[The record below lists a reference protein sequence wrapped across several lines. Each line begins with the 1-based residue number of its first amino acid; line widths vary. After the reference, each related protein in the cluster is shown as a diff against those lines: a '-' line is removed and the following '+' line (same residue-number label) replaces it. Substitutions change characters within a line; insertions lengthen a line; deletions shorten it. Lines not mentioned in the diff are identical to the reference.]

1 MNENALV
8 VLKDVTVTRGAIRLL
23 DRVSWRL
30 VPGENWAL
38 TGPNG
43 SGKSSFIRVVRGDL
57 WPDQDG
63 VSERRYRMD
72 EPSGRRWLISPIG
85 FREHTGLVSPE
96 LQDTY
101 LRLEIDLPAL
111 SIILAGFHDTLRPL
125 AAPTFNQLERARA
138 MLDIVGAAE
147 LSDRSFLTLSRGEGR
162 KILLARALA
171 PGPSILFLDEPFAGL
186 DKLSRRELSALLDSL
201 ARKGQ
206 QYLLATHRPSEIPAT
221 ADRLARME
229 GGRLIPMG
237 KGDAPEVQ
245 PGTSPPL
252 ESHDIKGGNVQ
263 TGDCLIEIENG
274 WVFYQGIPALQAIT
288 WSLCRSEHWAVVGP
302 NGSGKSSLLKLILG
316 LIPPALG
323 GTVRRNLSVP
333 THDVRDVRRAVGWVS
348 SELQAAIDTRLTAEE
363 AVLTGMYGGDRL
375 PASPPVE
382 DRRRSRE
389 TLSSLGLSPLAHR
402 KIAGLSYGQLRQVLL
417 ARALVGRPELLLL
430 DEPLSGLDP
439 AARKQWIDLL
449 ATLAA
454 QGCTLVVTSH
464 YPEDIPPVVT
474 HVMKLEKG
482 RIVKKG
488 GRNGQKETGHGGG
501 AMG

>member
-1 MNENALV
+1 
-8 VLKDVTVTRGAIRLL
+8 
-23 DRVSWRL
+23 
-30 VPGENWAL
+30 
-38 TGPNG
+38 
-43 SGKSSFIRVVRGDL
+43 
-57 WPDQDG
+57 
-63 VSERRYRMD
+63 
-72 EPSGRRWLISPIG
+72 
-85 FREHTGLVSPE
+85 
-96 LQDTY
+96 
-101 LRLEIDLPAL
+101 
-111 SIILAGFHDTLRPL
+111 
-125 AAPTFNQLERARA
+125 
-138 MLDIVGAAE
+138 
-147 LSDRSFLTLSRGEGR
+147 
-162 KILLARALA
+162 
-171 PGPSILFLDEPFAGL
+171 
-186 DKLSRRELSALLDSL
+186 
-201 ARKGQ
+201 
-206 QYLLATHRPSEIPAT
+206 
-221 ADRLARME
+221 
-229 GGRLIPMG
+229 
-237 KGDAPEVQ
+237 
-245 PGTSPPL
+245 
-252 ESHDIKGGNVQ
+252 
-263 TGDCLIEIENG
+263 LIEIENG

-382 DRRRSRE
+382 DRQRSRE